1 MHGLV
6 QKQLK
11 SAELQDRASQN
22 STVWIYLVGIDEN
35 EIGHTYIDWVTFS
48 QVWILA
54 MPEIIMQVTSQL
66 AYKLPY
72 FSHNIFQFL
81 FYLSLN
87 KSC

>member
-1 MHGLV
+1 MGWFRNSLKV
-6 QKQLK
+6 QNFRI
-11 SAELQDRASQN
+11 ERVRIV
-22 STVWIYLVGIDEN
+22 VWIYLVGIDEN
-35 EIGHTYIDWVTFS
+35 EIGHTYIHWVTFS

>member
-6 QKQLK
+6 QKQPK

-22 STVWIYLVGIDEN
+22 GTVWIYLVGIDEN
-35 EIGHTYIDWVTFS
+35 EIGHTYIHWVTFS
-48 QVWILA
+48 QVWNLA

-72 FSHNIFQFL
+72 FSHNILQFFIL
-81 FYLSLN
+81 FELE
-87 KSC
+87 